1 MDFPNRYRYYSQRNT
16 YQWLDADG
24 KVTKEE
30 AWLFP
35 GEFDRT
41 GFVRIDADKI
51 EGWGK
56 VIASDD
62 AADGGIIFYGAYKA
76 PPRPDTFDLIRLF
89 DAEGN
94 QRFRTWQVKMGNDL
108 LKIVHVDEKR
118 TARTNHMW
126 IPLLDNAD
134 AARANAPR
142 RK

>member
-1 MDFPNRYRYYSQRNT
+1 MTRCS
-16 YQWLDADG
+16 AA
-24 KVTKEE
+24 VTSSSI
-30 AWLFP
+30 
-35 GEFDRT
+35 EFAVLRFFGST
-41 GFVRIDADKI
+41 IDLCL
-51 EGWGK
+51 
-56 VIASDD
+56 
-62 AADGGIIFYGAYKA
+62 